1 VARGIA
7 DTKSADD
14 PELPPDMRS
23 REPAR
28 DLSARLGGLPESHP
42 SSASYVSDHHTARA
56 PASAPD
62 RHLRDLSSETPASA
76 DYAALDDIQLTD
88 DQRRI
93 HILDGD
99 ETGGG
104 HRHGTGRPDKT
115 EFPADWSDDRIVD
128 AILAVAR
135 NPDEAPERHDW
146 NGRWL
151 ASGQHDG
158 VTIYAVIESDGRV
171 WTAWPDEG
179 SPGVTKNPAAKN
191 SVEDI

>member
-1 VARGIA
+1 VARITA
-7 DTKSADD
+7 DSKRNDS
-14 PELPPDMRS
+14 PELPADVRS
-23 REPAR
+23 HAPAR
-28 DLSARLGGLPESHP
+28 DLSARLGDLPGSHP
-42 SSASYVSDHHTARA
+42 SSAGYVSDHRVAREQA
-56 PASAPD
+56 PSPE
-62 RHLRDLSSETPASA
+62 RQRDSPGEVPASA
-76 DYAALDDIQLTD
+76 DYAAPNEIRLTA
-88 DQRRI
+88 DQRRT

-104 HRHGTGRPDKT
+104 HRHGTGRPEKT

-135 NPDEAPERHDW
+135 NPDKAPERQDW

-151 ASGQHDG
+151 VSGQHDG
-158 VTIYAVIESDGRV
+158 VAIYAVIESDGHV

-179 SPGVTKNPAAKN
+179 SPGVTKNPAARN

>member
-1 VARGIA
+1 MARGTA
-7 DTKSADD
+7 DSKDGD
-14 PELPPDMRS
+14 NPELPPDMHS

-28 DLSARLGGLPESHP
+28 DLSARLSDLPESHP
-42 SSASYVSDHHTARA
+42 SSAGYVSDHSAARGS
-56 PASAPD
+56 ASSPE
-62 RHLRDLSSETPASA
+62 HHQRDSPSEIPASA
-76 DYAALDDIQLTD
+76 DYAAPDEIQLTD
-88 DQRRI
+88 DQRRT

-104 HRHGTGRPDKT
+104 HRHGTGKPDKT
-115 EFPADWSDDRIVD
+115 EFPADWSDDRITD

-135 NPDEAPERHDW
+135 NPGQEPERQDW

-151 ASGQHDG
+151 VSGQHDG
-158 VTIYAVIESDGRV
+158 VTIYAVVESDGGI

-191 SVEDI
+191 SVEDS